1 MAIFLSQGSGKSE
14 EHGTGERLFS
24 LVICKRSEPLFKQIG
39 AVQTSI
45 QVVQFIVQNLQHCN
59 SLDMSFHPVEQGMS
73 GDESL
78 AQIARW
84 REAQPRDRC
93 AVDPRACGN
102 RQVPADPVS
111 ATCAHTPHPTVDT
124 LFSARQTGR

>member
-1 MAIFLSQGSGKSE
+1 MAIFLSQGTGKSE

-59 SLDMSFHPVEQGMS
+59 SLDYRFHASRPAGRIWDVSVTGS
-73 GDESL
+73 G
-78 AQIARW
+78 
-84 REAQPRDRC
+84 
-93 AVDPRACGN
+93 
-102 RQVPADPVS
+102 
-111 ATCAHTPHPTVDT
+111 
-124 LFSARQTGR
+124 